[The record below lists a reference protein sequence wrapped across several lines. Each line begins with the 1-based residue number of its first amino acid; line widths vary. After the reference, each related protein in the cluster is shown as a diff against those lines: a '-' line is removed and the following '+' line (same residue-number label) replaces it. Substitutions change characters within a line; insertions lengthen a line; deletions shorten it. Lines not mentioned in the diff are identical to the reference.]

1 MACGV
6 CQLVFPAASDRAVK
20 LSCTHLPDFSLL
32 GITVLV
38 IVLASSGGR
47 DVGRLLFLHFIL
59 ILITLLILIRIVLLA
74 LLLPRGGLFLSQL
87 ASEVLVEEE
96 LKQSRSAFASQGGIT
111 TVHT

>member
-1 MACGV
+1 MRGTERSSWGIR
-6 CQLVFPAASDRAVK
+6 LRR
-20 LSCTHLPDFSLL
+20 THLPNFSLL

-47 DVGRLLFLHFIL
+47 DFGRVLFLHFNL
-59 ILITLLILIRIVLLA
+59 ILLILLVRIVLLA

-87 ASEVLVEEE
+87 AGEVLVEEE
-96 LKQSRSAFASQGGIT
+96 LQTSRSAFASQGGIA